1 MDSFR
6 SLGWFLELS
15 QSLGKNVLDSE
26 APESF
31 LCLRKRVG
39 SFFGEEVRG
48 LPLDC
53 RSSVMVENVF
63 PPEVTR

>member
-6 SLGWFLELS
+6 SLGRFLELS

-31 LCLRKRVG
+31 LCLRKRVEAILERK
-39 SFFGEEVRG
+39 SEARS
-48 LPLDC
+48 C

-63 PPEVTR
+63 PPRVTG